1 MCCFGNNP
9 LYMDF
14 RPIKIMFCSV
24 PTVIGQRLLARK
36 HTRNTDCFIDV
47 VYVLGITYLVYVWLV
62 SHLPKEHHH
71 YITNYIYVCKVRN
84 SDWILVTHCQLEW
97 ITRGVGHA
105 ILTAYYRWCVV
116 LYLHTNIAF
125 ILPFPHFDTYN
136 DHRLIKMISLRLSL

>member
-36 HTRNTDCFIDV
+36 HTRNTDCFVDV

-71 YITNYIYVCKVRN
+71 YITNYIYVCKIHN

-97 ITRGVGHA
+97 ITGGVGHRNINRVLPMMCCA
-105 ILTAYYRWCVV
+105 IFTHKYCIHTSFSSFWYIQWSSAY
-116 LYLHTNIAF
+116 
-125 ILPFPHFDTYN
+125 
-136 DHRLIKMISLRLSL
+136 